1 MASFILVAAFV
12 ILALGCALALK
23 GNYPTPPPTFEA
35 KDWTKWDLRKSGKS
49 RRANIDVKFQAADGS
64 DDYISMTRLDL
75 VGTAYER
82 GYAQGQLLNKEIRE
96 FISVQLNKFYAQEV
110 LSLDVSQFPEPLQ
123 TVLRVLQLKGASVAP
138 EVFRLAE
145 AWVWEQEKQYVPSYL
160 IDEMNGIAQGVCDS
174 APGSGCNV
182 TEWQQ
187 TIQATNMLPELI
199 RMACT
204 AFGAWGEATT
214 SKTGLVQLRALDFG
228 GGPFANYTVV
238 AVSRETESGNAF
250 ASVTFPGMV
259 GAITGISQ
267 SGIGISEKVWMT
279 YDTPDLQPGSYHG
292 LADVFVL
299 RHILENS
306 RPRRMLSPTSRMCSA
321 PGASGSA
328 SATTPVRNST
338 SWATSRTALGC
349 MTMSLCLP

>member
-145 AWVWEQEKQYVPSYL
+145 AWVWEQEKQY
-160 IDEMNGIAQGVCDS
+160 
-174 APGSGCNV
+174 
-182 TEWQQ
+182 
-187 TIQATNMLPELI
+187 
-199 RMACT
+199 
-204 AFGAWGEATT
+204 
-214 SKTGLVQLRALDFG
+214 
-228 GGPFANYTVV
+228 
-238 AVSRETESGNAF
+238 
-250 ASVTFPGMV
+250 
-259 GAITGISQ
+259 
-267 SGIGISEKVWMT
+267 
-279 YDTPDLQPGSYHG
+279 
-292 LADVFVL
+292 
-299 RHILENS
+299 
-306 RPRRMLSPTSRMCSA
+306 
-321 PGASGSA
+321 
-328 SATTPVRNST
+328 
-338 SWATSRTALGC
+338 
-349 MTMSLCLP
+349 